1 MISIVVNGISTGTGT
16 YTNTVLKGHAPDGQ
30 RLEQLGDG
38 LAVGLR
44 VGRRTSCRFLG
55 RGEVG
60 NSLCGLV
67 VDVGEGH
74 GVVVVW
80 SG

>member
-30 RLEQLGDG
+30 RLEQLGNG
-38 LAVGLR
+38 LAIRLR
-44 VGRRTSCRFLG
+44 AGSRTGSRFLG

-60 NSLCGLV
+60 DSLCGLV
-67 VDVGEGH
+67 VDVGERH
-74 GVVVVW
+74 GVVV
-80 SG
+80 G